1 MYIFKYISGG
11 HAQPDA
17 PVHLLYLIL
26 KAVYLKGKVQN
37 IFLPLHS
44 IYRVSEFCRY
54 GSGCQYSNYYETR
67 PKHALTLHLVLFPVH
82 VSIRSDQRALQAHI
96 LTRVKEGIACCNASR
111 KYIPVAVCLHGPFHG
126 QDSTEY
132 LILPQTV

>member
-1 MYIFKYISGG
+1 MV
-11 HAQPDA
+11 
-17 PVHLLYLIL
+17 PV
-26 KAVYLKGKVQN
+26 AN
-37 IFLPLHS
+37 IP
-44 IYRVSEFCRY
+44 I
-54 GSGCQYSNYYETR
+54 YYETR

-82 VSIRSDQRALQAHI
+82 VSIRSGQRALQAHI

-111 KYIPVAVCLHGPFHG
+111 KYIPVAVCLHGPLHG

>member
-44 IYRVSEFCRY
+44 IYRVSEFAAMVPVA
-54 GSGCQYSNYYETR
+54 NIPIYYETR

-82 VSIRSDQRALQAHI
+82 VSIRSGQRALQAHI
-96 LTRVKEGIACCNASR
+96 LTRVKEGIAAAMPAGNTFPSLYAFTALSMAR
-111 KYIPVAVCLHGPFHG
+111 IPRN
-126 QDSTEY
+126 T
-132 LILPQTV
+132 

>member
-1 MYIFKYISGG
+1 MI
-11 HAQPDA
+11 
-17 PVHLLYLIL
+17 PV
-26 KAVYLKGKVQN
+26 AN
-37 IFLPLHS
+37 IP
-44 IYRVSEFCRY
+44 I
-54 GSGCQYSNYYETR
+54 YYETR
-67 PKHALTLHLVLFPVH
+67 PKHAL
-82 VSIRSDQRALQAHI
+82 SIRSGQRALQAHI